1 MREVHKITINPNSE
15 FWKSVKESAN
25 LDAEKAASAAAD
37 RARKEVLARAEK
49 QAAERKAYLDSIK
62 HYDKIEFK
70 TQELRDKIEDCIAQR
85 NELSKKSTDIWYLQ
99 EEYRKKIQ
107 TICTHEMVIERRTS
121 YRDEYDDWHE
131 GHYERKC
138 IECFLEE
145 KSEYSAG
152 DKRYGKYTGDSKYHK
167 LENSQVV
174 LLRKTVN
181 GKEYELEFD
190 DLKW

>member
-25 LDAEKAASAAAD
+25 LDAEKAAAAAAD

-62 HYDKIEFK
+62 NYDQLEFK
-70 TQELRDKIEDCIAQR
+70 TQELRDKIEDCVTQR

-107 TICTHEMVIERRTS
+107 STCTHDMAIERRTS
-121 YRDEYDDWHE
+121 WRDEYDSWHD

-145 KSEYSAG
+145 KSDYPVG
-152 DKRYGKYTGDSKYHK
+152 DRRYGKYTGESKYHK